1 MQNIGYLFI
10 FLGRLILFPLY
21 FLAGFFPRKADYW
34 VFGSWGG
41 YRFADNAAAFFLY
54 CQKEIGDRVKLVW
67 ITRDRSIVKRLRGSG
82 YAAYWIWSPGGI
94 IACLR
99 AGFYF
104 FDGFLKD
111 SNFWL
116 SRGSIKINLWSG
128 VPLKVFERDIDTP
141 DSRYY
146 RLFHG
151 SLIERWLYGMMMP
164 WHVVKPDLIIATSAE
179 TATITQRAFAL
190 QSECVSVT
198 GFPRNDIMMEGA
210 QSISGSNISL
220 PRTFLDAVAAGGSVY
235 LYLPTY
241 RDSGKEYMD
250 IDWEQLDACMA
261 RIGAKLF
268 VKTHPDDRSKIVVHC
283 DHIVQLPQAT
293 DIYDFLPHISALIS
307 DYSSI
312 VFDFMLLNRPIIYY
326 TPDLE
331 EFLGSSRSLLFHPSE
346 IAVGPMCSTF
356 QELMKSLEDLAT
368 HGAESYAAQREEILP
383 RLHTYLDARSNERV
397 LELIDQRFFN
407 GALRNP

>member
-1 MQNIGYLFI
+1 MKNIGYLFL
-10 FLGRLILFPLY
+10 FLGRFVLFPLY
-21 FLAGFFPRKADYW
+21 FLSGFFPRNTDYW

-41 YRFADNAAAFFLY
+41 YRFADNAAAFFLH
-54 CQKEIGDRVKLVW
+54 CQKTIGDQVKLVW
-67 ITRDRSIVKRLRGSG
+67 VTKDRCIAKQLQEGG
-82 YAAYWIWSPGGI
+82 YAAYWIWSPGGV

-99 AGFYF
+99 AKFHF
-104 FDGFLKD
+104 FDGFIKD
-111 SNFWL
+111 TNFWL
-116 SRGSIKINLWSG
+116 SRGATRINLWSG

-141 DSRYY
+141 DNRYY

-151 SLIERWLYGMMMP
+151 SLVERWLYGMMMP

-179 TATITQRAFAL
+179 TANITQRAFAL
-190 QSECVSVT
+190 SPECVSVT
-198 GFPRNDIMMEGA
+198 GFPRNDVMMDGA
-210 QSISGSNISL
+210 KSVIAINASL
-220 PRTFLDAVAAGGSVY
+220 PRTFVDAVATGGTVF

-250 IDWEQLDACMA
+250 IDWEQLDACMG

-268 VKTHPDDRSKIVVHC
+268 VKTHPDDRTEIVVQC
-283 DHIVQLPQAT
+283 DNIVQLPQAT

-331 EFLGSSRSLLFHPSE
+331 EFLGSSRSLLFQPSE
-346 IAVGPMCSTF
+346 LAVGPMCSTF
-356 QELMKSLEDLAT
+356 EELMKSLEDEAIWST
-368 HGAESYAAQREEILP
+368 ESYAVRREEILP
-383 RLHTYLDARSNERV
+383 RLHAHIDARSSERV
-397 LELIDQRFFN
+397 LETIDQHFF
-407 GALRNP
+407 GGRLRNP